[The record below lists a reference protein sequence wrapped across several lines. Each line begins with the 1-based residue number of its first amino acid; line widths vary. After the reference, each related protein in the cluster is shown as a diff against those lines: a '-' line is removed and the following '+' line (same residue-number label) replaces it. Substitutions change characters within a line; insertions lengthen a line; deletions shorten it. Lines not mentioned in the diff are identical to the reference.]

1 MSGEMNAQQESPNLD
16 FLRSSAVLCVLASH
30 LAVVF
35 PQFQIGSHQLPYLGL
50 WGVLIFFVHT
60 SLVLMF
66 SLERQQQRAPSH
78 PLYWLFLL
86 RRCFRIYPLSV
97 AMVLLVVFFALP
109 VGTVEGGQFLS
120 VHIGWRGVLANL
132 LLIQNLVHSWS
143 VLAPLWSLPYE
154 MQMYLVLPPLYYLA
168 RSSRTLTPL
177 VALWLLA
184 LGLALG
190 SPYLEGYGLP
200 DLFQYVPCFLSGIIA
215 YKLTT
220 NRNLGLPS
228 FLWPV
233 CLALITVLYL
243 PHPFVFRTSLAC
255 LLLGICV
262 PQFKEMSW
270 PLARRIC
277 HLIARYS
284 YGIYLT
290 HWICI
295 WLAFQK
301 LAAQAYWVQ
310 WTVFVA
316 TALLS
321 PILLY
326 HLLEAPMIRL
336 GNRLATQFQNRTST
350 AT

>member
-1 MSGEMNAQQESPNLD
+1 MSGEMNAQQESSNLD
-16 FLRSSAVLCVLASH
+16 FLRSSAVLFVLASH
-30 LAVVF
+30 LAIVF
-35 PQFQIGSHQLPYLGL
+35 PHFQIGSHQLPYLGL

-66 SLERQQQRAPSH
+66 SLERQQQRAPGR
-78 PLYWLFLL
+78 PLCWLFLL

-97 AMVLLVVFFALP
+97 VMVLLVVICALP
-109 VGTVEGGQFLS
+109 VGTVQGGQFLS
-120 VHIGWRGVLANL
+120 VQVDWRGLLANL
-132 LLIQNLVHSWS
+132 LLVQNLVHIWS

-154 MQMYLVLPPLYYLA
+154 MQMYFVLPSLYYLA
-168 RSSRTLTPL
+168 RSSRTLVPL
-177 VALWLLA
+177 LAVWLLA
-184 LGLALG
+184 LCLAFG
-190 SPYLEGYGLP
+190 SQHLEEYGLP

-220 NRNLGLPS
+220 IRGLELPA

-233 CLALITVLYL
+233 CLALITILYL
-243 PHPFVFRTSLAC
+243 PNPSVLRTSISC
-255 LLLGICV
+255 LLVGICV

-270 PLARRIC
+270 PLARKIC

-301 LAAQAYWVQ
+301 LAAQASWVQ
-310 WTVFVA
+310 WTVFIA
-316 TALLS
+316 TATLS

-326 HLLEAPMIRL
+326 HLLEAPMIRF
-336 GNRLATQFQNRTST
+336 GNRLATQSQTGTST
-350 AT
+350 GT

>member
-1 MSGEMNAQQESPNLD
+1 MNARQESPNLD
-16 FLRSSAVLCVLASH
+16 FLRSAAVLFVLASH

-35 PQFQIGSHQLPYLGL
+35 PHFHIGSHQLPFLGL

-66 SLERQQQRAPSH
+66 SLERQQLRAPGR

-97 AMVLLVVFFALP
+97 VMVLLVVIFALP
-109 VGTVEGGQFLS
+109 VGTVQQGQFVA
-120 VHIGWRGVLANL
+120 VHVGWQGLLENL
-132 LLIQNLVHSWS
+132 FLVQNLFHSFS

-154 MQMYLVLPPLYYLA
+154 MQMYLVLPWLYYLA
-168 RSSRTLTPL
+168 RSSRAL
-177 VALWLLA
+177 VILWLSALCLA
-184 LGLALG
+184 FA
-190 SPYLEGYGLP
+190 SPHFEQYGLP
-200 DLFQYVPCFLSGIIA
+200 DLFQYVPCFSSGIIA
-215 YKLTT
+215 YKLSK
-220 NRNLGLPS
+220 NRTLGLPA
-228 FLWPV
+228 FLWPI
-233 CLALITVLYL
+233 CLALLTVLYL
-243 PHPFVFRTSLAC
+243 PHPSVLRTSTAC
-255 LLLGICV
+255 LLLGICA

-270 PLARRIC
+270 PLVRKIC
-277 HLIARYS
+277 HLVARYS

-301 LAAQAYWVQ
+301 LAARPSWVQ
-310 WTVFVA
+310 WTVFVV
-316 TALLS
+316 TASLS

-326 HLLEAPMIRL
+326 HTVEAPMIRL
-336 GNRLATQFQNRTST
+336 GNRLAKQFQDRTST

>member
-16 FLRSSAVLCVLASH
+16 FLRSSAVLFVLASH

-35 PQFQIGSHQLPYLGL
+35 PHFQIGSHQLPFLGL

-66 SLERQQQRAPSH
+66 SLERQQQPAPGR
-78 PLYWLFLL
+78 PLYWPFLL
-86 RRCFRIYPLSV
+86 RRCFRIYPLSTV
-97 AMVLLVVFFALP
+97 MILLVVIFALP
-109 VGTVEGGQFLS
+109 VGTVQRGQFVS
-120 VHIGWRGVLANL
+120 VHIGWQVVLGNL
-132 LLIQNLVHSWS
+132 LLVQNLVHSWS

-154 MQMYLVLPPLYYLA
+154 MQMYLVLPPLYCLA
-168 RSSRTLTPL
+168 RSSRTLAPL
-177 VALWLLA
+177 VSLWLLA

-190 SPYLEGYGLP
+190 SPYLEKYGLP

-215 YKLTT
+215 YKLST
-220 NRNLGLPS
+220 NRCLGLRA

-243 PHPFVFRTSLAC
+243 PHPTVLRTSISC
-255 LLLGICV
+255 LLVGICV

-270 PLARRIC
+270 PLARKIC

-301 LAAQAYWVQ
+301 LAAQASWVQ

-316 TALLS
+316 TATLS

-326 HLLEAPMIRL
+326 HSLEAPMIRL
-336 GNRLATQFQNRTST
+336 GNHLATLFQHRTPT

>member
-16 FLRSSAVLCVLASH
+16 FLRSSAVLFVLASH
-30 LAVVF
+30 LEIVF
-35 PQFQIGSHQLPYLGL
+35 PHFQIGSHQLPYLGL

-66 SLERQQQRAPSH
+66 SLERQQQRAPGR

-97 AMVLLVVFFALP
+97 VMVLLVVICALP
-109 VGTVEGGQFLS
+109 VGTVQGGQFLS
-120 VHIGWRGVLANL
+120 VQVGWRGLLANL
-132 LLIQNLVHSWS
+132 LLVQNLVHTWS

-154 MQMYLVLPPLYYLA
+154 MQMYFVLPALYYLA
-168 RSSRTLTPL
+168 RSSRTLVP
-177 VALWLLA
+177 LLA
-184 LGLALG
+184 VWFLALCLAFG
-190 SPYLEGYGLP
+190 SQHLEKYGLP
-200 DLFQYVPCFLSGIIA
+200 DLFQYVPCFLSGIIS

-220 NRNLGLPS
+220 SRGLDLPA

-233 CLALITVLYL
+233 CLALITILYL
-243 PHPFVFRTSLAC
+243 PHPSVLRTSISC
-255 LLLGICV
+255 LLVGICV
-262 PQFKEMSW
+262 PQFNEMSW
-270 PLARRIC
+270 PLARKVC
-277 HLIARYS
+277 HLVARYS

-301 LAAQAYWVQ
+301 LAAQTSWVQ
-310 WTVFVA
+310 WTVFIA
-316 TALLS
+316 TASLS

-326 HLLEAPMIRL
+326 HSLEAPMIRL
-336 GNRLATQFQNRTST
+336 GNRLATQFQTGTST
-350 AT
+350 GT